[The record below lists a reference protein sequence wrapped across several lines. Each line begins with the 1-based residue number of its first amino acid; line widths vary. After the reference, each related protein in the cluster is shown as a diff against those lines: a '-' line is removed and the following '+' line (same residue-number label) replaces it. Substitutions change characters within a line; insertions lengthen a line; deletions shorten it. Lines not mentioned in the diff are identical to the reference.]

1 MDQDDYVL
9 FGEIGNVIRKQ
20 TRVVV
25 FAFQSLWSINFTA
38 VPTDLGYSGVFPLT
52 LHE

>member
-1 MDQDDYVL
+1 MDQDDFVL
-9 FGEIGNVIRKQ
+9 FGQIGNVIRKQ

-38 VPTDLGYSGVFPLT
+38 VPTDLGYSGVLPLT